1 MRSSADLHDDLTAR
15 GVAHE
20 IVHLPSSSR
29 TAQLAAE
36 ALGVPVA
43 EVVKSLLFMLDDAR
57 PVLALVTGDATADT
71 GALAR
76 ADGR

>member
-43 EVVKSLLFMLDDAR
+43 EVVKSLLLMLDDAR